1 MSRIDRFIETERLLV
16 ASGLG
21 RKEEWTANVYRA
33 FRGGGGDIKVLALDS
48 GDSRTTLR
56 ICKKK
61 KLCTLKRYILWYVKY
76 VSKEKEKKFSF
87 EVKPREFIVSGP
99 VLRELLK
106 LFTRHKGN
114 GTRKKL

>member
-21 RKEEWTANVYRA
+21 RKEEWTANVYKT
-33 FRGGGGDIKVLALDS
+33 FRGGGGDIKVLALDN
-48 GDSRTTLR
+48 GDSCTTLR
-56 ICKKK
+56 ICKNKQTN
-61 KLCTLKRYILWYVKY
+61 KLCILKRYILWYVKY

-99 VLRELLK
+99 ALRELLK
-106 LFTRHKGN
+106 
-114 GTRKKL
+114 